1 MAEGPTFGGGVRFYA
16 REGGSAPIDL
26 SLSVS
31 LASTASFFL
40 IWGPKRR
47 KWEQQRA
54 DETQPCFARCR
65 LLLFLLQPAKK
76 TPLSVRAA
84 ILASPLLLPIA
95 AVLQDMAEEFGVGSL
110 QLPSELLDDVFVDG
124 RGERRAAA
132 EAVEPVTES
141 ESDEEGDY
149 LAGLA
154 RQMAHSFLLD
164 DDSGILGL
172 SGGDDAKVSESVKPS
187 MFARLVRVKAPLILR
202 RTSPLKHRLTA
213 TSSPP
218 CSPLEPPK
226 GDAWDPLHEAGE
238 QAMWSKLTDAE
249 HGRWRV
255 YEHKLLSQS
264 RKPCTSK
271 STSHQLQAARVRLL
285 RTQNSSYYKSVPL
298 KLRSVRLTSLVPING
313 SFTRSSSSRPRDGK
327 GKSKQEEEG
336 TDALAP
342 WARLLPDALRS
353 RCSIDPSTDLG

>member
-1 MAEGPTFGGGVRFYA
+1 MSGANKSFSAPSLNIE
-16 REGGSAPIDL
+16 REGAHR
-26 SLSVS
+26 SLS
-31 LASTASFFL
+31 LASTACFFL

-47 KWEQQRA
+47 KWEQQKA

-76 TPLSVRAA
+76 TPRSVLAA
-84 ILASPLLLPIA
+84 ILAAPLLLRIA
-95 AVLQDMAEEFGVGSL
+95 AVRRDMAEEFGMGSL
-110 QLPSELLDDVFVDG
+110 QLPSELLDDVFVTE
-124 RGERRAAA
+124 REERRPAA

-141 ESDEEGDY
+141 ESNEERDY

-172 SGGDDAKVSESVKPS
+172 SAGDDSKKVSESVKPS
-187 MFARLVRVKAPLILR
+187 MFPGLVRVKAPLILR

-213 TSSPP
+213 RSSRR

-226 GDAWDPLHEAGE
+226 GDAWDPLHEAAE
-238 QAMWSKLTDAE
+238 QTMWSKLTDTE

-255 YEHKLLSQS
+255 YEHELLSQP

-271 STSHQLQAARVRLL
+271 STSPFLARHQLQAARVRLL
-285 RTQNSSYYKSVPL
+285 RAQNSSYKSVPL
-298 KLRSVRLTSLVPING
+298 KLRSVRLISLVLIN
-313 SFTRSSSSRPRDGK
+313 
-327 GKSKQEEEG
+327 
-336 TDALAP
+336 
-342 WARLLPDALRS
+342 
-353 RCSIDPSTDLG
+353 